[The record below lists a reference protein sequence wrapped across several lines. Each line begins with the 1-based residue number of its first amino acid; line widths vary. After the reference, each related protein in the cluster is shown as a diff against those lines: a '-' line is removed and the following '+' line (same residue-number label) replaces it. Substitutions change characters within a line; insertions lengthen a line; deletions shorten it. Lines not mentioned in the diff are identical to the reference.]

1 MACAPTIT
9 DTRLPASS
17 PAPLRPPHATAPD
30 RHRPRRHQDRN
41 SVLDSDGSESF
52 RHRIDT
58 PHGYPASLEGIAGL
72 VRDAEARLGVT
83 ATVGIG
89 IPGVISPVTGLVK
102 NANSIALNGHTFDR
116 DISAL
121 LDREVRVE
129 NDANCFALSEA
140 IDGAGAGHGVVF
152 GVILGTG
159 CGGGVVVDGKV
170 MRGRNHVTGEWG
182 HNPLPWPRPEELARA
197 ASAGA
202 ATSAAWRRGS
212 PGPSLARDCDGE
224 GAHDASGI
232 PARAA
237 AGDARAHAALDRH
250 ADRLARGL
258 AHVVNLLDPDVI
270 VLGGGLSNMD
280 HLYTALPRAGDTLRV
295 QRLRADARSSATSMA
310 IRPACAARR
319 GCGRPREFVP
329 AFCRDSLTEVDGNRC
344 ATCSSARIVS
354 HAELFDLTIA
364 HIDCDAFYAS
374 VEKRDRPELAARPL
388 IVGGGCAAS

>member
-1 MACAPTIT
+1 MQQHRIGIDLGGTKIEIAV
-9 DTRLPASS
+9 LG
-17 PAPLRPPHATAPD
+17 PD
-30 RHRPRRHQDRN
+30 GR
-41 SVLDSDGSESF
+41 ESF

-72 VRDAEARLGVT
+72 VRNAEARLGVT

-116 DISAL
+116 DISAR
-121 LDREVRVE
+121 LDRDVRVE

-182 HNPLPWPRPEELARA
+182 HNPLPWPRPEELPGRKCWCGHFGCLETWIA
-197 ASAGA
+197 
-202 ATSAAWRRGS
+202 
-212 PGPSLARDCDGE
+212 GPSLARDCDGE
-224 GAHDASGI
+224 GAQDASGI

-237 AGDARAHAALDRH
+237 AGDTGAQAALDRH

-280 HLYTALPRAGDTLRV
+280 HLYAALPPLVTRYVFSDFVQTPIVRNKHGD
-295 QRLRADARSSATSMA
+295 SSGVRGAAWLWPAT
-310 IRPACAARR
+310 
-319 GCGRPREFVP
+319 
-329 AFCRDSLTEVDGNRC
+329 
-344 ATCSSARIVS
+344 
-354 HAELFDLTIA
+354 
-364 HIDCDAFYAS
+364 
-374 VEKRDRPELAARPL
+374 
-388 IVGGGCAAS
+388 